1 MRLAVEIIGTAL
13 FFFLGAFIGNFYHLV
28 LRKLPRGRY
37 QLVLPP
43 SCPSCGRPERR
54 IWMLPVLWYTV
65 LRGRCANCG
74 AGLPVRILVLELIS
88 GAVCALI
95 FYYYGFG
102 LFLVQTMAFFFFF
115 FVNYVIEFRY
125 GVVLARLFVPAV
137 VAGFVFSLLPGP
149 PSPSSSVAGALLG
162 GAIIIV
168 LKLIGGELW
177 SREGEARRQLCI
189 LAIVG
194 AFLGW
199 PSVLVVL
206 GAAGAAA
213 YVIPLVGKILKKR
226 IKTDNVFYAAIFVT
240 VTAVTFYRGDIIAWF
255 LKVR

>member
-37 QLVLPP
+37 QLVMPP

-54 IWMLPVLWYTV
+54 IWMLPVLWYPV

-74 AGLPVRILVLELIS
+74 ARLPARILVFELIS
-88 GAVCALI
+88 GAACALI

-125 GVVLARLFVPAV
+125 GVVLARLFVPGV
-137 VAGFVFSLLPGP
+137 VAGLAFSFVPGP
-149 PSPSSSVAGALLG
+149 PAPASSVAGALLA
-162 GAIIIV
+162 GAVIIA
-168 LKLIGGELW
+168 LTLIGGELW
-177 SREGEARRQLCI
+177 NREGEARRQLYI
-189 LAIVG
+189 LAVAG

-199 PSVLVVL
+199 PSVLVIL

-213 YVIPLVGKILKKR
+213 YVVPLAGKILKR
-226 IKTDNVFYAAIFVT
+226 RVRADGVFYAALFITT
-240 VTAVTFYRGDIIAWF
+240 VAVTFYRGDIIAWF